1 MIQPQHP
8 RCVALLRPAAAAGT
22 SPVSCKLA
30 SFLPP
35 KHPNAFPPSIKNLA
49 VFAGIYSSIKTTSMQ
64 YSEGVV
70 NANKSCYAKCLHV
83 NGSNSS

>member
-1 MIQPQHP
+1 MNQPQHP
-8 RCVALLRPAAAAGT
+8 RCVALLRPAAAGGT
-22 SPVSCKLA
+22 SPANCKLA

-35 KHPNAFPPSIKNLA
+35 KHPNAFFTSIKNLA
-49 VFAGIYSSIKTTSMQ
+49 VFTGIYSSIKTTSMQ
-64 YSEGVV
+64 CSGGVV